1 MVEIDGSNAIG
12 NIGGPSPP
20 VAFERLA
27 YRGEKR
33 KHNKKK
39 KTEKKGIAEKQ
50 IQKVG
55 IAEKN

>member
-1 MVEIDGSNAIG
+1 MEV
-12 NIGGPSPP
+12 GPSPP

-33 KHNKKK
+33 KRNKKK
-39 KTEKKGIAEKQ
+39 TTNKGIAEKQ